1 MISLR
6 SVEIKL
12 FKSTWFHIGY
22 SLRRFAVGFS
32 IDRWGFNLDIGPIW
46 ISIEF

>member
-1 MISLR
+1 MKTI
-6 SVEIKL
+6 E
-12 FKSTWFHIGY
+12 FKIFKQWVHVGFNF
-22 SLRRFAVGFS
+22 RRFALGIC